1 MADQARG
8 TTSNPY
14 VVAGPAPGDA
24 WAAETGRRGRQR
36 LLDVRTAAPT
46 PTVRVALGLAEG
58 EPVVTRSRLLLLD
71 DVPVEIADSFYPGSF
86 AAGSP
91 LAAPAKIRGGAV
103 AALAALGHPAAEVA
117 EQVTARR
124 PDRFEIETLGV
135 DPHEPMLVLTRIS
148 YDAAGLPVEYA
159 VNRMIARRCPP
170 IAYRLRVDEP

>member
-1 MADQARG
+1 MADQSRG

-14 VVAGPAPGDA
+14 VQAGPDPSDA
-24 WAAETGRRGRQR
+24 WAAETGRRGHQR

-46 PTVRVALGLAEG
+46 PAVRAALDLPVG
-58 EPVVTRSRLLLLD
+58 EQVVTRSRLMLLG
-71 DVPVEIADSFYPGSF
+71 DVPVEIAESFYPGSF

-91 LAAPAKIRGGAV
+91 LAVAAKIRGGAV

-117 EQVTARR
+117 EEVTARR

-148 YDAAGLPVEYA
+148 YDAAGRPVEYA

-170 IAYRLRVDEP
+170 IAYRLRVGE